1 MGTKSAPGRH
11 PTAAQRT
18 ARPRALLGTAD
29 AVVALGALAQETR
42 LAIYRLLVRYAPE
55 GRTPGAIAESLD
67 LAPATLSFHLKE
79 LTNAGLVTQHRDGRH
94 LWYRADIG
102 AMNALLG
109 YLTEHCCRGEG
120 LRVAA
125 AVCATECVTAACA
138 PKSARSR

>member
-1 MGTKSAPGRH
+1 M
-11 PTAAQRT
+11 
-18 ARPRALLGTAD
+18 LGTAD

-55 GRTPGAIAESLD
+55 GRTPGAIAEALD

-79 LTNAGLVTQHRDGRH
+79 LSNAGLVTQQRDGRN

-109 YLTEHCCRGEG
+109 FLTEHCCHGDGR
-120 LRVAA
+120 L
-125 AVCATECVTAACA
+125 AACA
-138 PKSARSR
+138 PACADGACAPKPARNR